1 MKTPRLKAPAGACD
15 CHMHVYELSRYPLA
29 ATATFPPPEASWD
42 DYVRMRESLRLARA
56 LIVQATGYG
65 FDNRCALDALAR
77 SQGSARMI
85 ATLPVETTD
94 AELKRLH
101 EAGVRGV
108 RFMMIPNSGGLMQW
122 DMLAPMARRI
132 ADLGWVINLQL
143 DGRELADYAPLLR
156 DLPCRVSI
164 DHNGK
169 FLTPVPVS
177 HQGFQALLGL
187 LDTGNVW
194 VKLSA
199 PYETSKA
206 GPPLYDDVSALA
218 SALAAANPD
227 RCLWASNHPHP
238 GRQDIPDNADMLD
251 MLLHW
256 APDENVRRKILVDN
270 PASLYGF

>member
-29 ATATFPPPEASWD
+29 STATFPPPEASWD
-42 DYVRMRESLRLARA
+42 DYVRLRDSLGLARA

-65 FDNRCALDALAR
+65 YDNRCALDALSR
-77 SQGSARMI
+77 SRGSARMI
-85 ATLPVETTD
+85 ATLPVDTPES
-94 AELKRLH
+94 ELRRLH

-108 RFMMIPNSGGLMQW
+108 RFMMIPNSGGLMRW
-122 DMLAPMARRI
+122 DMLAPMARRL

-143 DGRELADYAPLLR
+143 DGRELADYATLLR
-156 DLPCRVSI
+156 DLPCHISI

-169 FLTPVPVS
+169 FQTPVPVS
-177 HQGFQALLGL
+177 HPGFQALLGL
-187 LDTGNVW
+187 LDTGKVW

-199 PYETSKA
+199 PYETSVS
-206 GPPLYDDVSALA
+206 GPPGYDDVSVLARALV
-218 SALAAANPD
+218 AANPD

-238 GRQDIPDNADMLD
+238 GRQDTPDNADMLD

-256 APDENVRRKILVDN
+256 APDEAVRRKILVDN
-270 PASLYGF
+270 PAYLYGF

>member
-1 MKTPRLKAPAGACD
+1 MNAPRLQAPEGACD

-29 ATATFPPPEASWD
+29 PTATFPPPQASWD
-42 DYVRMRESLRLARA
+42 DYMQVRRALGLSRA

-65 FDNRCALDALAR
+65 YDNRCALDALER
-77 SQGSARMI
+77 SNGTARMI
-85 ATLPVETTD
+85 ATLPVDTPD
-94 AELKRLH
+94 AELRRLH
-101 EAGVRGV
+101 DAGVRGV

-177 HQGFQALLGL
+177 HASFQALLGL
-187 LDTGNVW
+187 LDAGHVW
-194 VKLSA
+194 VKLAA
-199 PYETSKA
+199 PYETSKS
-206 GPPLYDDVSALA
+206 GPPYYDDVSVLARALV
-218 SALAAANPD
+218 AANPD
-227 RCLWASNHPHP
+227 RCLWASNYPHP
-238 GRQDIPDNADMLD
+238 GRPDRPDNADMLD

-256 APDENVRRKILVDN
+256 APDEAVRRQILVNN
-270 PASLYGF
+270 PADLYGY